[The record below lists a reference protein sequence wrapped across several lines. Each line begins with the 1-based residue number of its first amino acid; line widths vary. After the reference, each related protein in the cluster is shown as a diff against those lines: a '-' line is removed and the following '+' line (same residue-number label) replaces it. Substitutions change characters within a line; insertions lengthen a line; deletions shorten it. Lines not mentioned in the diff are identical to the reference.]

1 MGISVQVSPANLVVN
16 ICRNG
21 NGGRVIIVD
30 PDKNITSEA
39 DVFLCGKAGELLPR
53 LFETC
58 LALRNVSS

>member
-1 MGISVQVSPANLVVN
+1 MGISAQVSPANLVVN
-16 ICRNG
+16 FCRSG
-21 NGGRVIIVD
+21 NGRVIIVD

-58 LALRNVSS
+58 LALRNASS